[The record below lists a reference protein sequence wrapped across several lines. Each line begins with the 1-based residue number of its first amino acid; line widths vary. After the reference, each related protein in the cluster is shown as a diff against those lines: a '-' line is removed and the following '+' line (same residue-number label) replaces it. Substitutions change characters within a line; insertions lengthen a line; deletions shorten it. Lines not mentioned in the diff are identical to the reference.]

1 MINRVNISASVHPN
15 FMGCWVFEDT
25 SVCDDLIQFFEE
37 NRESHRAGRTSLRSV
52 NETVKQSTDIPIAPL
67 DLKEKKFYVFS
78 KFIEHLHC
86 CHLDYFEQWELL
98 KKFYPRLHIGP
109 FNLRRYDTGGHFGA
123 VHSERTS
130 LNALQ
135 RVFAWMTY
143 LNDVPE
149 GGETEFT
156 LFDLSIKPEK
166 GKTLIWPAEWTH
178 AHRGS
183 IVKQGPKYITTGWLQ
198 LPDDL

>member
-1 MINRVNISASVHPN
+1 MIERQNISDTGIPN

-25 SVCDDLIQFFEE
+25 SVCDDLIQFFED
-37 NRESHRAGRTSLRSV
+37 NKESQRAGRTSLRSV
-52 NETVKQSTDIPIAPL
+52 NENVKRSTDIPIAPL
-67 DLKEKKFYVFS
+67 DLKEEKFQVFL
-78 KFIEHLHC
+78 KFIEHLEA
-86 CHLDYFEQWELL
+86 CHLDYLDQWGLL

-109 FNLRRYDTGGHFGA
+109 FNLRRYDAGGHFGA

-130 LNALQ
+130 LNVLH
-135 RVFAWMTY
+135 RVLAWMTY

-149 GGETEFT
+149 GGETDFV
-156 LFDLSIKPEK
+156 LYNLSIKPEK

-183 IVKQGPKYITTGWLQ
+183 VVKQGPKYITTGWLQ
-198 LPDDL
+198 LPDDV